1 MCFHYIV
8 VKTTVESMSLPPLS
22 TLERRVSA
30 REVVRNQMEATEH
43 SLEFRLEERVGLLKC
58 RIRRWVKRA
67 FECFELDRENR
78 KFQREFNVEL
88 HGTDDDRQLMDR
100 YNARREASGL
110 AEFDRNVERLREA
123 VHEASVNRSRE
134 QFVLACMYCIC
145 YYFSLDH
152 LNYYICVMDY
162 VDLLINRGV

>member
-1 MCFHYIV
+1 M
-8 VKTTVESMSLPPLS
+8 
-22 TLERRVSA
+22 R
-30 REVVRNQMEATEH
+30 
-43 SLEFRLEERVGLLKC
+43 C

-67 FECFELDRENR
+67 FQCFELGKVNR
-78 KFQREFNVEL
+78 KFQHEFNVEL
-88 HGTDDDRQLMDR
+88 HGTDDERELMAQ
-100 YNARREASGL
+100 YNARRETSGL

-123 VHEASVNRSRE
+123 VHEASVSRSRE

-152 LNYYICVMDY
+152 LNYYVDY